1 MSRTTTFYGL
11 TDANEKTLRLAK
23 ILSILMPI
31 VSATIM
37 LSTTFFMIFVAEAVG
52 HGSFIEG
59 LGIVGVLVVFQMLIQ
74 VLLDYPTGAIGDW
87 IGQRYII
94 AAAFASFS
102 VAFFM
107 VSFVTSA
114 TPFAYLIV
122 IYVFMGLGQSQ
133 MSGAFMAWFDNNY
146 RIAMPGDKNR
156 KQYGVFMGRI
166 GMLFQIVATLSL
178 IPGAILAT
186 VLGRPWVFQL
196 QALMCVAIAITVLR
210 TVKDFPEVE
219 AAREKRPSMKEYT
232 NLLKSG
238 VSFVRSDKFVFYVII
253 GGCVMFSSTM
263 VWGNLILFPLYFSY
277 LLTDIAVSSYRTI
290 LFIPGV
296 VSQERSG
303 IWSRR
308 FEPKKWIPR
317 FRFLQL
323 GGSLFYMLVAVIM
336 WFLPPAA
343 AGSAVASLILPFTD
357 IVLLEVPAANLLPV
371 LLLTTAFVSTSFFG
385 GMAEILTQRL
395 LLDVIPNRIRNS
407 IYSLTPTL
415 MTIFAM
421 PQIALFGWLLSVI
434 GFPITLAMISTISL
448 GGVFLIRRGL
458 SYPVPEAH
466 DGSID
471 KSSISETTPTVT
483 EGEPVDEAPQLP
495 VVEET
500 VSALETQGDPWDT
513 PDVSGDSDLLGTLD

>member
-1 MSRTTTFYGL
+1 MSRTATFYGL
-11 TDANEKTLRLAK
+11 TDANEKTLSLAK
-23 ILSILMPI
+23 ILSMLLPI
-31 VSATIM
+31 VSATVT

-59 LGIVGVLVVFQMLIQ
+59 LGIVGVLVVFQMLVQ
-74 VLLDYPTGAIGDW
+74 VILDYPTGAIGDW

-94 AAAFASFS
+94 AAAFGSFA

-107 VSFVTSA
+107 VSFVNSA

-122 IYVFMGLGQSQ
+122 IYIFMGLGNSQ
-133 MSGAFMAWFDNNY
+133 MSGSFMAWFDNNY
-146 RIAMPGDKNR
+146 RIAMPGDENR
-156 KQYGVFMGRI
+156 KQYGVFMGRV
-166 GMLFQIVATLSL
+166 GMLFQIVSTLSL

-186 VLGRPWVFQL
+186 VWGRPWVFQV
-196 QALMCVAIAITVLR
+196 QALLSVLIAITVLR
-210 TVKDFPEVE
+210 FVKDFPEVE
-219 AAREKRPSMKEYT
+219 AAREKRPTMSEYT

-238 VSFVRSDKFVFYVII
+238 VSFLVSDKFVFYVII

-296 VSQERSG
+296 FSQERSG

-323 GGSLFYMLVAVIM
+323 GGSLFYMLIAVIM
-336 WFLPPAA
+336 WLLPPAA

-357 IVLLEVPAANLLPV
+357 IVLLEIPAANLLPV
-371 LLLTTAFVSTSFFG
+371 LLLTSAFIGTSFTG
-385 GMAEILTQRL
+385 AMAEILTQRL

-407 IYSLTPTL
+407 MYSLTPTL

-421 PQIALFGWLLSVI
+421 PQIAFFGWLLSVI
-434 GFPITLAMISTISL
+434 GFPITLAIISAISL

-458 SYPVPEAH
+458 SYPIPKAH
-466 DGSID
+466 DDSQD
-471 KSSISETTPTVT
+471 KSSISEAIPTVT
-483 EGEPVDEAPQLP
+483 EGEPVEEAPQLAL
-495 VVEET
+495 VEET
-500 VSALETQGDPWDT
+500 VATLKPQGDLWDT
-513 PDVSGDSDLLGTLD
+513 QDVSGDPDFVGNLD